1 MFQQDADYL
10 SLCALQIASPR
21 IQNMCTGTKKC
32 RLEQSSRHQ
41 YAGNQPSLHLCAA
54 SSLELKRRIK
64 AISLRSTRQLH
75 VVSIQDAEPIE
86 VVPTPGLGLSTE
98 M

>member
-41 YAGNQPSLHLCAA
+41 YAGNQLSPHLYAA

-75 VVSIQDAEPIE
+75 VVSIQDAKPIE
-86 VVPTPGLGLSTE
+86 VVPTPGLGFSTK